1 MLLVP
6 FQGGLRAID
15 PDVQVVLVPAAD
27 LRGVEHPL
35 CSALE
40 PQEDVAVVVEPA
52 AAHKRAQVRAEL
64 LDPES
69 GDVAGEVLGVG
80 PDVPHAARRSALPW
94 VGPPDGLLEA
104 GALDGL

>member
-80 PDVPHAARRSALPW
+80 PDVPMQPAAPLCLGSVLQTACLKP
-94 VGPPDGLLEA
+94 V
-104 GALDGL
+104 